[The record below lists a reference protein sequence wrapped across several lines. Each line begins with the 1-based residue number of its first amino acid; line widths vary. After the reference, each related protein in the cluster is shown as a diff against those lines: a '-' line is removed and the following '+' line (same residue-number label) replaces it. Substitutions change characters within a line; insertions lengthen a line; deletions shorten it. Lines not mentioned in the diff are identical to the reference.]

1 MTKDLSPVPTTVWK
15 VLRVRSRVLLL
26 TGPGFMI
33 ITVPTTWDQTTT
45 IPTSKQKVHTDIN
58 NLKKNV
64 SVGNG
69 KRFYLSSIECLYGCF
84 VVLKKLLLQ
93 LHLLLFFLP

>member
-1 MTKDLSPVPTTVWK
+1 
-15 VLRVRSRVLLL
+15 
-26 TGPGFMI
+26 MI

-84 VVLKKLLLQ
+84 VVLKNYSCNSIFCYSSFLEKKKKGLLWV
-93 LHLLLFFLP
+93 